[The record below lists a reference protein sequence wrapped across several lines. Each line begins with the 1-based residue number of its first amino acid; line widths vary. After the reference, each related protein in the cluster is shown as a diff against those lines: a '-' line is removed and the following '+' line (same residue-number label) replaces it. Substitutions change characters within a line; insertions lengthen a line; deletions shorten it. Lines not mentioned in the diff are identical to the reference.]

1 MARSALPWCRF
12 VEENLLVFH
21 LLYVRVALSAAYI
34 NVNAFQLEERSRVVI
49 KDGRL
54 PFVRVVA
61 TRAADHLS
69 VFDKLGG
76 VRIGVTAFAV
86 VRGGLEVDV
95 NHADFQVLRL
105 VAINAGHGAMRA
117 EKFEPGGRVI
127 KFRDISPR
135 RNGVACRTAK
145 RAAAAVQ
152 LCHARCELAAMR
164 VLMTTSAGQVFPAIS
179 DGVGQIGIHPL
190 AMTID
195 ADDCNVCSSKREAC
209 FSMTRKRKRG
219 RTEPLYGVARF
230 TAIEQWRALELARM
244 HITMTIGASG
254 KLDLE

>member
-1 MARSALPWCRF
+1 MARSALPWGGLI
-12 VEENLLVFH
+12 EENLLVFH

-86 VRGGLEVDV
+86 VRGRLEVNV
-95 NHADFQVLRL
+95 NQANFQVLRL
-105 VAINAGHGAMRA
+105 VAINAGHGAMGA

-127 KFRDISPR
+127 EFREISP
-135 RNGVACRTAK
+135 
-145 RAAAAVQ
+145 
-152 LCHARCELAAMR
+152 
-164 VLMTTSAGQVFPAIS
+164 
-179 DGVGQIGIHPL
+179 
-190 AMTID
+190 
-195 ADDCNVCSSKREAC
+195 
-209 FSMTRKRKRG
+209 
-219 RTEPLYGVARF
+219 
-230 TAIEQWRALELARM
+230 
-244 HITMTIGASG
+244 
-254 KLDLE
+254 

>member
-1 MARSALPWCRF
+1 
-12 VEENLLVFH
+12 
-21 LLYVRVALSAAYI
+21 
-34 NVNAFQLEERSRVVI
+34 
-49 KDGRL
+49 
-54 PFVRVVA
+54 
-61 TRAADHLS
+61 
-69 VFDKLGG
+69 
-76 VRIGVTAFAV
+76 
-86 VRGGLEVDV
+86 
-95 NHADFQVLRL
+95 
-105 VAINAGHGAMRA
+105 
-117 EKFEPGGRVI
+117 
-127 KFRDISPR
+127 
-135 RNGVACRTAK
+135 
-145 RAAAAVQ
+145 
-152 LCHARCELAAMR
+152 
-164 VLMTTSAGQVFPAIS
+164 MTTSAGQVFPAIS